1 VSPRPSLRNSL
12 KWAFVMNWGQR
23 GIATMFTFVLAAI
36 LGPRNFGIVAIALI
50 YIVLIQGL
58 LEQGV
63 STAIIQ
69 RQDLEPEHVD
79 SAFWMNLGW
88 CLVLTGASVA
98 ASGWWADANNLPE
111 LASVI
116 VVLSLIIPIQGLT
129 IVQQALLQRDSR
141 FKEFGVAMN
150 VGALV
155 GGALG
160 VTLALTGAG
169 VWALVAQQLSSEV
182 TALVLMWVVS
192 DWRPRLRFSTS
203 HARSLLGFSTNVF
216 VANMAGFLNRRAD
229 ALLMGLFFGPVVVG
243 IYRLADR
250 IVDLLLEL
258 TMRPVGLV
266 SLPHFSRLQNDP
278 QRLREAVAACLRAT
292 FLLTVPALLV
302 LAACSEQLLALLGEE
317 WVPGADALKL
327 LCIVGIAKGLVFFTG
342 PLLFAVA
349 RPRFRAIMLW
359 ILAVLSAVTV
369 VGVGTALADSSTGDQ
384 LFGMALSRAALFV
397 AVFVPVNMVI
407 IWRLTGLSL
416 RDLSPSL
423 PGPILA
429 GIVPLAAVA
438 AISQTGVLDLLAPLP
453 AFALV
458 GSVAVG
464 TSVAVLLLVEPQAR
478 AALFGLRH
486 RRSRAAAPPLL
497 SRPGS

>member
-1 VSPRPSLRNSL
+1 
-12 KWAFVMNWGQR
+12 MNWGQR

-58 LEQGV
+58 LEQGL

-69 RQDLEPEHVD
+69 REDLEPEHLD

-88 CLVLTGASVA
+88 CLVLAGVSVA
-98 ASGWWADANNLPE
+98 ASGWWADANNIPE

-116 VVLSLIIPIQGLT
+116 VVLSLLLPIQGLT
-129 IVQQALLQRDSR
+129 IVQQALLQRESR
-141 FKEFGVAMN
+141 FKEMGLAMN
-150 VGALV
+150 VAALV
-155 GGALG
+155 GGAFGL
-160 VTLALTGAG
+160 VLALTGAG
-169 VWALVAQQLSSEV
+169 VWALVAQQLSTEL

-192 DWRPRLRFSTS
+192 DWTPRIRFSRS
-203 HARSLLGFSTNVF
+203 HAKALLGFSTNVF
-216 VANMAGFLNRRAD
+216 VANLAGFVNRRAD

-278 QRLREAVAACLRAT
+278 ERLREAVAACLRAT
-292 FLLTVPALLV
+292 LLLTVPALLV
-302 LAACSEQLLALLGEE
+302 LAACSEQVLGLLGAE

-349 RPRFRAIMLW
+349 RARFRAIMLW
-359 ILAVLSAVTV
+359 ILAVLSAATV
-369 VGVGTALADSSTGDQ
+369 VWVGTALAGSSTGDQ
-384 LFGMALSRAALFV
+384 LFGMALSRALLFV
-397 AVFVPVNMVI
+397 AVFIPVNMVI

-416 RDLSPSL
+416 RDLAPAM
-423 PGPILA
+423 PAPVLA
-429 GIVPLAAVA
+429 GVAALAAAA
-438 AISQTGVLDLLAPLP
+438 AIRRTGVLDLLAPFP
-453 AFALV
+453 ALV
-458 GSVAVG
+458 LVGVAACG
-464 TSVAVLLLVEPQAR
+464 AAAAVLLLLEPR
-478 AALFGLRH
+478 VREELFALRH
-486 RRSRAAAPPLL
+486 RRSRSATPPLL
-497 SRPGS
+497 SRPGP